1 MRDMNAKVNP
11 LSRRPG
17 QKRLVV
23 AVRGAAGT
31 GKSHFA
37 ASLADAGVGRLLF
50 FDVERKA
57 RLLPGATG
65 ATPKYDAVEIH
76 HPDELPEFIDW
87 ALEGEGK
94 AQNYGA
100 FALDSWSL
108 YFARKHRETLRAIR
122 DKTGDPTS
130 QPTADQIQDDQVLYQ
145 EVLRRLCMDSGA
157 CVVITDHIAAKGKEQ
172 VEENELGQV
181 VPITRGGLEYFIDVM
196 LELSLRVD
204 GFETVRVGTVIKS
217 NSSHFPIGLEILE
230 PTFEGMLGGMDEL
243 PTVDTRDIPEFLK
256 IQDEVTV
263 PELSLDDLVVQAAGY
278 GVDRAKLFL
287 AAKSYHKVTALE
299 QLNEAQRFDLAQR
312 MAEKFATSTAADQT
326 APKRSRNVA

>member
-1 MRDMNAKVNP
+1 MNTKVNP

-50 FDVERKA
+50 FDVERKS

-65 ATPKYDAVEIH
+65 ANPKYDAVEIH

-100 FALDSWSL
+100 YALDSWSL
-108 YFARKHRETLRAIR
+108 YFARKHRETLRAVR
-122 DKTGDPTS
+122 EKTGDPTA
-130 QPTADQIQDDQVLYQ
+130 QPTADQLQDDQVLYQ

-157 CVVITDHIAAKGKEQ
+157 CVVITDHIAAKGREQ

-204 GFETVRVGTVIKS
+204 GFETKRVGTVIKS
-217 NSSHFPIGLEILE
+217 NSAQFPIGLEILE
-230 PTFEGMLGGMDEL
+230 PTFRGLMEVMDDL
-243 PTVDTRDIPEFLK
+243 PQGDPDEIPEFLK
-256 IQDEVTV
+256 IQDEVTL
-263 PELSLDDLVVQAAGY
+263 PEFTLQALVAQAEGY
-278 GVDRAKLFL
+278 GVDRAKLLL

-299 QLNEAQRFDLAQR
+299 QLSEAQLRDLSER
-312 MAEKFATSTAADQT
+312 MAEKFAAPAPQA
-326 APKRSRNVA
+326 APKKGRSAA

>member
-1 MRDMNAKVNP
+1 MKTKVNP

-50 FDVERKA
+50 FDVERKS

-65 ATPKYDAVEIH
+65 PTPKYDAVEIH

-87 ALEGEGK
+87 ALEGEGQ

-100 FALDSWSL
+100 YALDSWSL

-122 DKTGDPTS
+122 EKTDDPTA
-130 QPTADQIQDDQVLYQ
+130 QPTADQLQDDQVLYQ

-157 CVVITDHIAAKGKEQ
+157 CVVITDHIAAKGREQ

-204 GFETVRVGTVIKS
+204 GFETKRIGTVIKS
-217 NSSHFPIGLEILE
+217 NSAHFPIGLEIVE
-230 PTFEGMLGGMDEL
+230 PTFGGLLGVMEDL
-243 PTVDTRDIPEFLK
+243 PQIDMSDIPEFLK
-256 IQDEVTV
+256 IQDEPTL
-263 PELSLDDLVVQAAGY
+263 PDLTLSDLVTQAESY
-278 GVDRAKLFL
+278 GVDRAKLLL

-299 QLNEAQRFDLAQR
+299 QLSEPQRSDLAAR
-312 MAEKFATSTAADQT
+312 MAEKFAALEPQA
-326 APKRSRNVA
+326 APKKGRSAA